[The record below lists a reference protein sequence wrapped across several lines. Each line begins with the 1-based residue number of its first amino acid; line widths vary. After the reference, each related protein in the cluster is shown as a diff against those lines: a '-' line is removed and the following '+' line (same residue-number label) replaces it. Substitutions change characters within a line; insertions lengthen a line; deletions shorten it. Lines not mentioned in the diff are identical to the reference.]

1 MPQNRVWGRTAVLSL
16 LVAVMLWGAL
26 ATDAG
31 AAQPAPTPTPAV
43 ATGGTSEYVVQKG
56 DTLYSIAKKH
66 GVSVDDLVAWNN
78 ITNRNQ
84 IKVGQKLVVAGTRV
98 STSSQ
103 GSSSGDVSVS
113 VEGKSFS
120 WTTSVR
126 TIVIFGGILLLLLV
140 LLTVADRV
148 RK

>member
-1 MPQNRVWGRTAVLSL
+1 LTAFL
-16 LVAVMLWGAL
+16 LWDTL
-26 ATDAG
+26 ATSAS
-31 AAQPAPTPTPAV
+31 AAQPAPTPTPAP
-43 ATGGTSEYVVQKG
+43 ATGEYVVQKG

-78 ITNRNQ
+78 ITNRNR
-84 IKVGQKLVVAGTRV
+84 IKVGQKLVVAGNRV
-98 STSSQ
+98 STFSQ
-103 GSSSGDVSVS
+103 GSPAGDVSVS

-120 WTTSVR
+120 WSTSVR

-140 LLTVADRV
+140 LLTVTDRV